1 MSGYKQYDDVEPYRQ
16 RIRDLEAQ
24 LQRMDVRFSNVL
36 THSGKADTQFNNDLH
51 VELEKMTKQMI
62 QKRSEAELWKQKY
75 EQQLSSS
82 MQMRN
87 NYELELQQLSKEVQR
102 LLDKID
108 QFEYEKRLN
117 DKQLVRET
125 LQDKDL
131 EIDDLV
137 SKLQRMRL
145 EHENESQRLLS
156 ENDNLRHKINQIELD
171 RQKELEQMR
180 FKIETFHSQNLD
192 NLRKTHSS
200 QISVVE
206 SEIDKL
212 RGLLEIKNNEI
223 ETLLQQNMKLKASY
237 ENQINELNVQFD
249 SQKSKYQKQEIIH
262 RDQMTQLQQQLLDEQ
277 KFSLQ
282 SLSKNYEQSIFT
294 LEKEI
299 VTYQKKNENLSKE
312 IQELIVERTQ
322 LRDNYERQLEL
333 LKKDNEILKQ
343 RSAQIEQTK
352 QKDLQQVES
361 ELFKTKQSSLEIE
374 NVYKQQVVKLENE
387 LQLQAEKEVV
397 KNKEVETQIQ
407 QFILIKQALEEDLQH
422 LRQQNQTLNE
432 QIKELEKIAS
442 FEQEEWKVKW
452 QQNEFIFKD
461 KIRNL
466 ENKVDILHQE
476 LRKQKELADSQ
487 IRQIPEREFKALID
501 EIEQLKTRLVLQ
513 ERDKLKEREDLRAKL
528 EQSHHY
534 QIENL
539 KAAFNTQIRILEQEN
554 RDSINIITQKE
565 NTIQELLHKYQNLE
579 TAYSGQ
585 TIGPQEQASKNIYQ
599 AYIRSSNRQSSLR
612 KQQ

>member
-1 MSGYKQYDDVEPYRQ
+1 MSGYKQFDEIEPYRQ
-16 RIRDLEAQ
+16 RIRELEGQ

-36 THSGKADTQFNNDLH
+36 THTGKADTQLNNDLH

-75 EQQLSSS
+75 EQQLSST

-102 LLDKID
+102 LLDKVD

-131 EIDDLV
+131 EIDDLL

-145 EHENESQRLLS
+145 EHENESQRLLN
-156 ENDNLRHKINQIELD
+156 ENDNLRHKINQIELE

-192 NLRKTHSS
+192 NLRKTHQS

-223 ETLLQQNMKLKASY
+223 ETLLSQNMKLKGSY
-237 ENQINELNVQFD
+237 ENQLNELNIQFD
-249 SQKSKYQKQEIIH
+249 TQKSKYQKQEIIH
-262 RDQMTQLQQQLLDEQ
+262 RDQLAQLQQQLLDEQ
-277 KFSLQ
+277 KFNLQ
-282 SLSKNYEQSIFT
+282 SLSKNYEQSMTT

-299 VTYQKKNENLSKE
+299 STYQKKNEAQSKE
-312 IQELIVERTQ
+312 IQDLISERQQ
-322 LRDNYERQLEL
+322 LRDNYERQFEL
-333 LKKDNEILKQ
+333 LKKDNEILKSRQ
-343 RSAQIEQTK
+343 TQFEQLKLKDMQQIESELIQTK
-352 QKDLQQVES
+352 QSQIEVES
-361 ELFKTKQSSLEIE
+361 
-374 NVYKQQVVKLENE
+374 VYRQQVVKLENE
-387 LQLQAEKEVV
+387 LQLCQEQENV

-452 QQNEFIFKD
+452 QQTEFILKD
-461 KIRNL
+461 KIRSL
-466 ENKVDILHQE
+466 ENKVDILQQE
-476 LRKQKELADSQ
+476 LRKQKELTDSQ
-487 IRQIPEREFKALID
+487 IKQIPEREFKVLID
-501 EIEQLKTRLVLQ
+501 ENEQLKTRLVLQ
-513 ERDKLKEREDLRAKL
+513 ERDKLKEREDLRIKL

-539 KAAFNTQIRILEQEN
+539 KAAFNTQIRILDQEN
-554 RDSINIITQKE
+554 KDAKNIIQQKE
-565 NTIQELLHKYQNLE
+565 NSIQELLRKYENLE

>member
-36 THSGKADTQFNNDLH
+36 THAGKGDTQFNNDLH

-75 EQQLSSS
+75 EQQLSST

-145 EHENESQRLLS
+145 EHENESQRLLN

-192 NLRKTHSS
+192 NLRKTHQS

-237 ENQINELNVQFD
+237 ENQINELNAQFD
-249 SQKSKYQKQEIIH
+249 GQKSKYQKQEIIH
-262 RDQMTQLQQQLLDEQ
+262 RDQLNQLQQQLLDEQ
-277 KFSLQ
+277 KFSMQ

-299 VTYQKKNENLSKE
+299 VNHQKKNDNLSKE
-312 IQELIVERTQ
+312 IQELINEKTQ
-322 LRDNYERQLEL
+322 LERQCEL
-333 LKKDNEILKQ
+333 LRKDNEILKQ
-343 RSAQIEQTK
+343 RLTQIEQIK
-352 QKDLQQVES
+352 QKDLQYMES
-361 ELFKTKQSSLEIE
+361 ELLQTKQSQIEVE

-387 LQLQAEKEVV
+387 LQIQTEKEIV

-422 LRQQNQTLNE
+422 LRQQNLTLNE
-432 QIKELEKIAS
+432 QIKELEKIAT
-442 FEQEEWKVKW
+442 FEQEEWKVKL
-452 QQNEFIFKD
+452 QQNEYMLKD

-466 ENKVDILHQE
+466 ENKVDLLNQE
-476 LRKQKELADSQ
+476 LRKQKELTDSQ
-487 IRQIPEREFKALID
+487 IRQIPEREFKALIE
-501 EIEQLKTRLVLQ
+501 EIEQLKTRQVLQ
-513 ERDKLKEREDLRAKL
+513 ERDKLKEREDLRTKL

-554 RDSINIITQKE
+554 KDSKNIITQKE

-579 TAYSGQ
+579 SAYSGQ

>member
-36 THSGKADTQFNNDLH
+36 THAGKGDTQFNNDLH

-75 EQQLSSS
+75 EQQLSST

-145 EHENESQRLLS
+145 EHENESQRLLN

-192 NLRKTHSS
+192 NLRKTHQS

-237 ENQINELNVQFD
+237 ENQINELNAQFD
-249 SQKSKYQKQEIIH
+249 GQKSKYQKQEIIH
-262 RDQMTQLQQQLLDEQ
+262 RDQLNQLQQQLLDEQ
-277 KFSLQ
+277 KFSMQ
-282 SLSKNYEQSIFT
+282 SLSKNYEQSILT

-299 VTYQKKNENLSKE
+299 VTHQKKNDNLSKE
-312 IQELIVERTQ
+312 IQELINEKTQ
-322 LRDNYERQLEL
+322 LERQCEL
-333 LKKDNEILKQ
+333 LRKDNEILKQ
-343 RSAQIEQTK
+343 RLTQIEQIK
-352 QKDLQQVES
+352 QKDLQYMES
-361 ELFKTKQSSLEIE
+361 ELLQTKQSQIEVE
-374 NVYKQQVVKLENE
+374 NVYKQQVIKLENE
-387 LQLQAEKEVV
+387 LQIQTEKEIV

-422 LRQQNQTLNE
+422 LRQQNLTLNE

-442 FEQEEWKVKW
+442 FEQEEWKVKL
-452 QQNEFIFKD
+452 QQNEYMLKD

-466 ENKVDILHQE
+466 ENKVDLLNQE
-476 LRKQKELADSQ
+476 LRKQKELTDSQ
-487 IRQIPEREFKALID
+487 IRQIPEREFKALIE
-501 EIEQLKTRLVLQ
+501 EIEQLKTKQVLQ
-513 ERDKLKEREDLRAKL
+513 ERDKLKEREDLRTKL

-554 RDSINIITQKE
+554 KDSKNIITQKE

-579 TAYSGQ
+579 SAYSGQ